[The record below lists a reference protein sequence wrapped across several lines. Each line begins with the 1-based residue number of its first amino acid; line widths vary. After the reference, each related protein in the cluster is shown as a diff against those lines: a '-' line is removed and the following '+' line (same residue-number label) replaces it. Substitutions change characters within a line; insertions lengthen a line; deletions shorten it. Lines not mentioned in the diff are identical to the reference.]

1 MTEKIN
7 ELGTFVLLEQKNIE
21 EENTKNAIKKAKK
34 KKKHTHKKEI
44 FATQRSVIKNALKLH
59 DQRDVVINAF
69 VNQDILSRD
78 VEEGVYYRPEEL
90 EPEFEESLAERT
102 KMRR

>member
-7 ELGTFVLLEQKNIE
+7 ELETFVLLEQKNIE

-34 KKKHTHKKEI
+34 KKTHTHKKEI

-78 VEEGVYYRPEEL
+78 VEEGVYYKPEEL

-102 KMRR
+102 KLRR